1 VLLRRRRR
9 RRGKTGKKLTR
20 DSPACGSLLRRE
32 LRCKEETVDFIER
45 IFHVA
50 PDGGT
55 GSLELAV
62 LLVLVMFPLA
72 VLALRKRRVRSKLTA

>member
-1 VLLRRRRR
+1 
-9 RRGKTGKKLTR
+9 
-20 DSPACGSLLRRE
+20 
-32 LRCKEETVDFIER
+32 VDFIER